1 MSKFFVALFLIFPA
15 LAQAEIEVAFERD
28 PSVPIVYLNVAVKT
42 GAVKDPPG
50 KSGITQFLG
59 RAMLRG
65 TTLRKK
71 DQIDLALDQIG
82 AKLEVETRAE
92 ALILRGA
99 VLSSQ
104 AKEFLDLLLE
114 IVTRPS
120 FAPNEVLK
128 LKSELVSELQ
138 DQLSD
143 DRTLAR
149 EQFERA
155 LFGAHPYGNPIGGR
169 VKDIER
175 IFAAQLRAHYD
186 QLFRADHLLIV
197 GTGDFD
203 PEELKSWA
211 RKIELARPNGKQS
224 LAPLQEPEQK
234 SARSVLFVTKPNR
247 PQAQIFMGQIGMR
260 MDHPDYF
267 KLNLANHAF
276 GGGSFQA
283 RLMQELRV
291 KRGWTYGVQ
300 SYFRQGTKPRA
311 WQLGFSSS
319 SKDAGSALSLTLKLV
334 GDLVEAGI
342 TPDEFAFARQS
353 LINNA
358 AFNFDTPKKRV
369 ENILLER
376 TLGLPDGFM
385 RTFGPRTAELDHGS
399 VNVAVKSFFKPDAL
413 TITVLGDE
421 KIKPDVITASG
432 VKRAR
437 SVSYLDR

>member
-1 MSKFFVALFLIFPA
+1 MNKLLAVLLLFPA

-28 PSVPIVYLNVAVKT
+28 ASVPILYLNVAVKT
-42 GAVKDPPG
+42 GAVTDPAG

-104 AKEFLDLLLE
+104 AKAFLELLLE
-114 IVTRPS
+114 IVTQPS

-155 LFGAHPYGNPIGGR
+155 LFGTHPYGNPVGGR

-175 IFAAQLRAHYD
+175 IFAPQLRAHYD
-186 QLFRADHLLIV
+186 HLFRADRLLIA

-203 PEELKSWA
+203 VGELKNWA
-211 RKIELARPNGKQS
+211 EKIESARPRGKNGFTS
-224 LAPLQEPEQK
+224 LADPEHK
-234 SARSVLFVTKPNR
+234 SSRSLLFVTKPNR

-267 KLNLANHAF
+267 KINLANHAF

-311 WQLGFSSS
+311 WQIGFSSS

-334 GDLVEAGI
+334 GDLVETGI
-342 TPDEFAFARQS
+342 TAQEFAFARQS

-385 RTFGPRTAELDHGS
+385 KIFGPRTAELDHSS
-399 VNVAVKSFFKPDAL
+399 VNTAVKSYFKPEAL

-421 KIKPDVITASG
+421 KIKPDAITAAG
-432 VKRAR
+432 VKRVR
-437 SVSYLDR
+437 SVNYLDR